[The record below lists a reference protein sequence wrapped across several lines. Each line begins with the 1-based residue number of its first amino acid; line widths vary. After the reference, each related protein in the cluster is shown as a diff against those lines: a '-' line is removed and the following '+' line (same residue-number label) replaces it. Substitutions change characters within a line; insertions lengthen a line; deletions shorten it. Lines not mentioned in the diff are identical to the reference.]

1 MVDKTFNSGRL
12 ALHLWWS
19 VDVYTYATGHSPIPN
34 KDFAPKGG
42 IVYTVMKHSG
52 TFRDESP
59 PKLFRNGSL
68 SSGSTDGLLQD
79 LSESPEGW
87 SSVSDTIYACTP
99 TYLFPLRLKHNS
111 NQMM

>member
-1 MVDKTFNSGRL
+1 MVDDTFNSDRL
-12 ALHLWWS
+12 ALHLWWA
-19 VDVYTYATGHSPIPN
+19 VDVYTYATGHTPIPN
-34 KDFAPKGG
+34 EDFAPKGG

-52 TFRDESP
+52 TFSDESP

-68 SSGSTDGLLQD
+68 STGSTDGLLQV

-87 SSVSDTIYACTP
+87 SSESGTTYSCTSAC
-99 TYLFPLRLKHNS
+99 LFLLRLKHSS